1 MQSTDWT
8 ITFYALRSTLID
20 IILMIYQNEEKRFR
34 SILKYKP
41 QFYVKR
47 RTLALAN
54 CT

>member
-20 IILMIYQNEEKRFR
+20 IILMIYQNEEKRF
-34 SILKYKP
+34 ILKYKP